1 MNSSLELYKFEYLF
15 ECDAKNVEPDI
26 PWFYSGATF
35 SIRRNDLEIEF
46 SVVPEISNGEIKLLH
61 KSGFQ
66 IVTLTLEN
74 IEDIRIYRDKEKEG
88 LLITFDEKN
97 YVEPLEIQTRPNIS
111 LKWGTSL
118 ELQR

>member
-1 MNSSLELYKFEYLF
+1 MSSSPKLYEFEYLF
-15 ECDAKNVEPDI
+15 ECDAKIGEPDI

-35 SIRRNDLEIEF
+35 SIRRDEFEIEF
-46 SVVPEISNGEIKLLH
+46 SLVPEISNGEIKLLH

-74 IEDIRIYRDKEKEG
+74 IKDIRIYRDKVKEG
-88 LLITFDEKN
+88 LLITFNEEN
-97 YVEPLEIQTRPNIS
+97 FVEPLEIQTRPNIR